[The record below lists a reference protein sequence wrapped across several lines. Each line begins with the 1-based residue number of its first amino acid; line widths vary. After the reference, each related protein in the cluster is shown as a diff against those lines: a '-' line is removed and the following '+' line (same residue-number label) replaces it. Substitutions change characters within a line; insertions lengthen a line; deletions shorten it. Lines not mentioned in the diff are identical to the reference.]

1 MRRHKLS
8 RGSSQASFKR
18 GAGRLHRKNL
28 MSSTGASYAM
38 RGGIRL

>member
-8 RGSSQASFKR
+8 RRSSKKMFRKSASRFHKR
-18 GAGRLHRKNL
+18 NL
-28 MSSTGASYAM
+28 MGADHVM